1 MGCGPDHG
9 LGDRAGQE
17 LRGREGARSA
27 RSHLRLPGSHR
38 RLQHV
43 ADGASGHHRQPV
55 PAREHHRRARHSRE
69 VTAVLEVRQL
79 SARYGRV
86 EALHDIC
93 LSVADGEF
101 VAVLGPNGAGKSTL
115 MRAIMGLVANSGEVS
130 FRGAALPRQAPD
142 ACVARGVVLVPEGR
156 GIFAPMTVAENL
168 ELGAY
173 LLNDDVEFERR
184 RARVFKL
191 FPRLRERLGQIAG
204 SLSGGEQQMRAVG
217 RALMADPKILLLD
230 EPSLGLAPRIIDE
243 ILSTLALLNKEG
255 LPIVLVEQKAPLALR
270 LTSRAYLLSVG
281 RLIAEIDPRNI
292 TSHDELA
299 RYYLS

>member
-1 MGCGPDHG
+1 
-9 LGDRAGQE
+9 
-17 LRGREGARSA
+17 
-27 RSHLRLPGSHR
+27 
-38 RLQHV
+38 
-43 ADGASGHHRQPV
+43 
-55 PAREHHRRARHSRE
+55 
-69 VTAVLEVRQL
+69 VTSILEVRQL

-86 EALHDIC
+86 EALHDLS

-115 MRAIMGLVANSGEVS
+115 MRAIMGLVANAGDVS
-130 FRGAALPRQAPD
+130 FRGAAQPRQSPD
-142 ACVARGVVLVPEGR
+142 TCVARGVVLVPEGR

-173 LLNDDVEFERR
+173 LLNDSAEFERR
-184 RARVFKL
+184 QARVFNL
-191 FPRLRERLGQIAG
+191 FPRMRERLGQVAG
-204 SLSGGEQQMRAVG
+204 SLSGGEQQMLAVG

-230 EPSLGLAPRIIDE
+230 EPSLGLGPKVIDE

-270 LTSRAYLLSVG
+270 LSNRAYLLSVG
-281 RLIAEIDPRNI
+281 RLIAEIDPRTI
-292 TSHDELA
+292 KSHDELA

>member
-1 MGCGPDHG
+1 MT
-9 LGDRAGQE
+9 
-17 LRGREGARSA
+17 S
-27 RSHLRLPGSHR
+27 
-38 RLQHV
+38 
-43 ADGASGHHRQPV
+43 
-55 PAREHHRRARHSRE
+55 
-69 VTAVLEVRQL
+69 VLEVRQL

-86 EALHDIC
+86 EALHDVS

-115 MRAIMGLVANSGEVS
+115 MRAIMGLIANSGDVS
-130 FRGAALPRQAPD
+130 FRGAALPRQSPD
-142 ACVARGVVLVPEGR
+142 TCAARGVVLVPEGR

-173 LLNDDVEFERR
+173 LLNDSAEFERR
-184 RARVFKL
+184 QARVFNL
-191 FPRLRERLGQIAG
+191 FPRMRERLGQVAG
-204 SLSGGEQQMRAVG
+204 SLSGGEQQMLAVG

-230 EPSLGLAPRIIDE
+230 EPSLGLGPKVIDE

-270 LTSRAYLLSVG
+270 LSNRAYLLSVG
-281 RLIAEIDPRNI
+281 RLIAEIDPRTI
-292 TSHDELA
+292 KSHDELA

>member
-1 MGCGPDHG
+1 MT
-9 LGDRAGQE
+9 
-17 LRGREGARSA
+17 S
-27 RSHLRLPGSHR
+27 
-38 RLQHV
+38 
-43 ADGASGHHRQPV
+43 
-55 PAREHHRRARHSRE
+55 
-69 VTAVLEVRQL
+69 VLEVRQL

-86 EALHDIC
+86 EALHDVS

-115 MRAIMGLVANSGEVS
+115 MRAIMGLVANSGDVS
-130 FRGAALPRQAPD
+130 FRGAALPRQSPD
-142 ACVARGVVLVPEGR
+142 TCVARGVVLVPEGR

-173 LLNDDVEFERR
+173 LLNDSAEFERR
-184 RARVFKL
+184 QARVFSL
-191 FPRLRERLGQIAG
+191 FPRMRERLGQVAG
-204 SLSGGEQQMRAVG
+204 SLSGGEQQMLAVG

-230 EPSLGLAPRIIDE
+230 EPSLGLGPKVIDE

-270 LTSRAYLLSVG
+270 LSNRAYLLSVG
-281 RLIAEIDPRNI
+281 RLIAEIDPRTI
-292 TSHDELA
+292 KSHDELA

>member
-1 MGCGPDHG
+1 MT
-9 LGDRAGQE
+9 
-17 LRGREGARSA
+17 SI
-27 RSHLRLPGSHR
+27 
-38 RLQHV
+38 
-43 ADGASGHHRQPV
+43 
-55 PAREHHRRARHSRE
+55 
-69 VTAVLEVRQL
+69 LEVRQL

-86 EALHDIC
+86 EALHDLS

-115 MRAIMGLVANSGEVS
+115 MRAIMGLVANAGDVS
-130 FRGAALPRQAPD
+130 FRGAALPRQSPD
-142 ACVARGVVLVPEGR
+142 TCVARGVVLVPEGR

-173 LLNDDVEFERR
+173 LLNDSAEFERR
-184 RARVFKL
+184 QARVFNL
-191 FPRLRERLGQIAG
+191 FPRMRERLGQVAG
-204 SLSGGEQQMRAVG
+204 SLSGGEQQMLAVG

-230 EPSLGLAPRIIDE
+230 EPSLGLGPKVIDE

-270 LTSRAYLLSVG
+270 LSNRAYLLSVG
-281 RLIAEIDPRNI
+281 RLIAEIDPRTI
-292 TSHDELA
+292 KSHDELA